1 MHKFQ
6 CTFCTETFKTKHDW
20 VRHEKSLH
28 LSLEQW
34 VCSPEG
40 PSQVWADRGY
50 SACVYCG
57 LEEPPHEHADQHNY
71 PSCAERSLVARTFYR
86 KDHLRQHLNLF
97 HDAKFQNWSMDI
109 WRMAVP
115 DIQSR
120 CGICGLVLDSWEQRV
135 QHLAEHFKSEK
146 SMVDWTG
153 DWGFAEEV
161 LRNVENAM
169 PPCAFSFTPIWLH
182 SYQLTVALDLI
193 HYERSSLNPYEASK
207 EDTSYGITIEEHE
220 IAGNPDLASHY
231 HPTGLVDSAAVQYS
245 AFESDGRQ
253 PIVEDWTRLP
263 NAVEMATS
271 DSSAQQQVSLNTHD
285 TGSFYQEFPSKH
297 NSLDVFS
304 RRQLPLGTDNSPSG
318 CDLNKG
324 GISDFDS
331 STALRWSLIG
341 NNSVGGFTPT
351 ADSHQS
357 NILVDRQSCPVTRT
371 QPAPGTNIIRPSRH
385 FLTDANCYR
394 RLEKELTRFV
404 LSSLSPNNP
413 LQHVCT

>member
-1 MHKFQ
+1 
-6 CTFCTETFKTKHDW
+6 
-20 VRHEKSLH
+20 
-28 LSLEQW
+28 
-34 VCSPEG
+34 
-40 PSQVWADRGY
+40 
-50 SACVYCG
+50 
-57 LEEPPHEHADQHNY
+57 
-71 PSCAERSLVARTFYR
+71 
-86 KDHLRQHLNLF
+86 
-97 HDAKFQNWSMDI
+97 
-109 WRMAVP
+109 
-115 DIQSR
+115 
-120 CGICGLVLDSWEQRV
+120 
-135 QHLAEHFKSEK
+135 
-146 SMVDWTG
+146 MVDWTG

-297 NSLDVFS
+297 NSLDIPTDEEIQNQARWIIYDDDDPWNQTAADNAEWLARFKRDVGLTLTDEGPGLPPVGAPRPWRIADGGTGFHPPYLKPKDGKLIEFSEDVMVAVDDRTFNVSRETANQFTRALCAGQHRPPASVFCS
-304 RRQLPLGTDNSPSG
+304 RELENGLHLYLDECTRN
-318 CDLNKG
+318 
-324 GISDFDS
+324 FHY
-331 STALRWSLIG
+331 
-341 NNSVGGFTPT
+341 PT
-351 ADSHQS
+351 AENLRVKAQE
-357 NILVDRQSCPVTRT
+357 ILGITTTAADDPQ
-371 QPAPGTNIIRPSRH
+371 
-385 FLTDANCYR
+385 L
-394 RLEKELTRFV
+394 LEKFKASHLFR
-404 LSSLSPNNP
+404 
-413 LQHVCT
+413 